1 MKKSYILGTLLIVSI
16 GLTLNTFGQV
26 KTIAEQELQVGS
38 GVFFEATMDNG
49 TSQLTMTMKGP
60 DDRWFGVGF
69 GLGMVNAD
77 VLIYTDGKVTAT
89 HALGATDYVLNAT
102 SAAGVSKDANDDWTI
117 VSENAAAGVRTIV
130 ATRALNTGDTDDHI
144 LNFAD
149 ATVNVI
155 WAKGSTA
162 SNTLAYHGA
171 GNKGTSTLTWL
182 APDVTEPALSL
193 APFSPADDQIDVAVA
208 TNLTATFD
216 ENIAAGIGNI
226 ELRLLSNDALVE
238 AFDVTTNA
246 TFTGSQVSL
255 NPAADLIFLENYYL
269 VIPNGAI
276 EDLAGNV
283 YAGFSDNAT
292 WNFTAIDAD
301 VTEPALSLAPFS
313 PADDQINVAVATNL
327 TATFDEN
334 ISAGSGNIELR
345 LSSNDALVEAFDVTT
360 NATFTGSQ
368 VSLNPAADL
377 IFLENYYVVIP
388 NGAIEDV
395 AGNVYAGFS
404 DNATWN
410 FTAIDELSGISELSE
425 SFTISLNN
433 SGDIVIANLTSEEY
447 SVKLISINGQIL
459 DNIDVTSSMTII
471 KGDRFNNQ
479 SIIVQVIT
487 KNDSMSK
494 LIKL

>member
-26 KTIAEQELQVGS
+26 KTIAEQELPVGS
-38 GVFFEATMDNG
+38 GIFFEASMDNG

-69 GLGMVNAD
+69 GLNMANSD

-89 HALGATDYVLNAT
+89 HALGATDYVLSAQN
-102 SAAGVSKDANDDWTI
+102 AAGVSKDANDDWTI

-130 ATRALNTGDTDDHI
+130 ATRALNTGDTEDHV

-216 ENIAAGIGNI
+216 ENI
-226 ELRLLSNDALVE
+226 
-238 AFDVTTNA
+238 
-246 TFTGSQVSL
+246 
-255 NPAADLIFLENYYL
+255 
-269 VIPNGAI
+269 
-276 EDLAGNV
+276 
-283 YAGFSDNAT
+283 
-292 WNFTAIDAD
+292 
-301 VTEPALSLAPFS
+301 
-313 PADDQINVAVATNL
+313 
-327 TATFDEN
+327 
-334 ISAGSGNIELR
+334 SAGSGNIELR
-345 LSSNDALVEAFDVTT
+345 LLSNDALVEAFDVTT

-388 NGAIEDV
+388 NGAIEDL

-410 FTAIDELSGISELSE
+410 FTAIDELSGISELTE

-459 DNIDVTSSMTII
+459 DNIDATSGMTII
-471 KGDRFNNQ
+471 EGDRFNNQ